1 MHLVSVNVGKERAI
15 ENGKPSG
22 TTGIY
27 KQPAMEAVQIHTLGL
42 EGDVISDKKNH
53 GGPDQAVYVYTS
65 DDYAWWE
72 IELGRVLEPGTF
84 GDNLTIS
91 GMESASLNI
100 GDRLNVGEVV
110 LEVTAA
116 RIPCVTLAARMADPT
131 FVKRFRNAGRPGLY
145 CRVIVPGRVR
155 AGDLVSLTPYAGDT
169 LSVLAVAEL
178 YYDRDAGPD
187 VLQQA
192 LRAPLAIRA
201 RDALEARLA
210 V

>member
-1 MHLVSVNVGKERAI
+1 MQLVSVNVGKERAI

-27 KQPAMEAVQIHTLGL
+27 KQPTMEAVQIHTLGL
-42 EGDVISDKKNH
+42 EGDVISDKKSH
-53 GGPDQAVYVYTS
+53 GGPDQAIYVYTS

-72 IELGRVLEPGTF
+72 TELGRALEPGTF

-91 GMESASLNI
+91 GIESASLNI

-110 LEVTAA
+110 LEVTAP
-116 RIPCVTLAARMADPT
+116 RTPCVTLAVRMADPT
-131 FVKRFRNAGRPGLY
+131 FVKRFRNA
-145 CRVIVPGRVR
+145 VIIPGRVR